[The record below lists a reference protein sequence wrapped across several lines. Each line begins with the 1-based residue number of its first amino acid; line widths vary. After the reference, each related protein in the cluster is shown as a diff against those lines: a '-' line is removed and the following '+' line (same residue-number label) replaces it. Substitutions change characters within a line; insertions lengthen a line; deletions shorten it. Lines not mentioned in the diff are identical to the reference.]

1 MKRQAGFT
9 IIELMVAIVII
20 GILSASAVGLQA
32 KYRQRTVGSEALVM
46 MKQIL
51 EAEVIYF
58 LAHEDFFPPWGDPEI
73 LVWHNGADP
82 SLTDQQRA
90 LDAMK
95 VFIPVDHLLDFR
107 VVRMTADSAT
117 VEITSAGG
125 FNLFPGVKNI
135 KGTVDDTGKMDWPI
149 PF

>member
-1 MKRQAGFT
+1 
-9 IIELMVAIVII
+9 
-20 GILSASAVGLQA
+20 
-32 KYRQRTVGSEALVM
+32 
-46 MKQIL
+46 
-51 EAEVIYF
+51 
-58 LAHEDFFPPWGDPEI
+58 
-73 LVWHNGADP
+73 
-82 SLTDQQRA
+82 
-90 LDAMK
+90 MK

-125 FNLFPGVKNI
+125 FNLFPGVKRI